1 MRKKATYVRRSE
13 CLDDDG
19 SKISK
24 KGRHCQMS
32 PHLFRIHSILLHT
45 LMYFFIY
52 ITHGMT
58 NIIDVLNHRNINFE
72 FQLTHQ
78 FKKNF
83 FSLSGI
89 CHRNRILDQ
98 YAKMYYQKKFFFC
111 VHYIDISRILPIHSN
126 TPIHLISDMKFDVF
140 YVVPVIT
147 NVVSGTH
154 ICIQSPE

>member
-1 MRKKATYVRRSE
+1 MEEEKSAQMMMDLKYRKRAGIVKCHHICSE
-13 CLDDDG
+13 
-19 SKISK
+19 
-24 KGRHCQMS
+24 
-32 PHLFRIHSILLHT
+32 SIPFYYILT

-58 NIIDVLNHRNINFE
+58 NIIDFLNHRNINFE

-140 YVVPVIT
+140 YVVSVIT

-154 ICIQSPE
+154 ICIQTES